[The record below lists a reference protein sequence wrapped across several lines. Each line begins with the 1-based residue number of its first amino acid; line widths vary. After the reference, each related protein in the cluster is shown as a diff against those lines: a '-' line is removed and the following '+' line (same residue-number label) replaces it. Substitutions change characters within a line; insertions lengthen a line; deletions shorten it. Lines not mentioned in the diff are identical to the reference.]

1 MFNNT
6 LDEKHY
12 AETGSRGEP
21 TAAELKEQVL
31 ECVHTLRSSTF
42 GDEEGRESLA
52 NILEN
57 CDPGHRC
64 GSAACLMCG
73 TAAKRF
79 LVKRVDR
86 LWPEPTPLKSF
97 ALISPAFQRA
107 LGTLDSISFKSIR
120 TLTRGWLESAGFSDL
135 KAFGFIDLCHS
146 IDRRTGK
153 EEWSP
158 HIHMVT
164 PVEGSEGLTRAL
176 KATLESGAQAPI
188 PVRGVTV
195 RDRSRQISYVFKPRP
210 TRTVRYAAS
219 SGKAYPTKHWLKR
232 EQQVEAL
239 LWFGRYK
246 ALDRSVTINLGES
259 IRQLKSSRS
268 CASPAHDIGRKRMA
282 TQR

>member
-12 AETGSRGEP
+12 AETGLRGEP

-31 ECVHTLRSSTF
+31 ECVHTLRSSTL

-86 LWPEPTPLKSF
+86 LWPQPTPLKSF

-107 LGTLDSISFKSIR
+107 LGALDSISFKSIR
-120 TLTRGWLESAGFSDL
+120 TLTLGWLESAGFSDL
-135 KAFGFIDLCHS
+135 KALGFTDLCHS

-153 EEWSP
+153 EEWTP

-164 PVEGSEGLTRAL
+164 PVEGSEALTRAL
-176 KATLESGAQAPI
+176 KAALESRAQVPV

-195 RDRSRQISYVFKPRP
+195 RDRSHQVGYVFKPRP
-210 TRTVRYAAS
+210 TRTVRFATS
-219 SGKAYPTKHWLKR
+219 SANARPTKHWLR
-232 EQQVEAL
+232 RPQTIEAL
-239 LWFGRYK
+239 LWLGRYK
-246 ALDRSVTINLGES
+246 ALDRCVPINLDES
-259 IRQLKSSRS
+259 FGQLGLRLA
-268 CASPAHDIGRKRMA
+268 ASPAHDIGRKRMA

>member
-12 AETGSRGEP
+12 AGTGSRGEP
-21 TAAELKEQVL
+21 TAAELKEHVL
-31 ECVHTLRSSTF
+31 ECVDALRTSSF

-52 NILEN
+52 DILEN

-79 LVKRVDR
+79 LVERVDR

-97 ALISPAFQRA
+97 ALISPAFQRP
-107 LGTLDSISFKSIR
+107 LGALDSISFKSIR
-120 TLTRGWLESAGFSDL
+120 ILTREWLSTAGFRDL
-135 KAFGFIDLCHS
+135 KALGFIDLCHS

-210 TRTVRYAAS
+210 TRTVRYATS

-232 EQQVEAL
+232 EQQVESL
-239 LWFGRYK
+239 MWLGRYS
-246 ALDRSVTINLGES
+246 ALDRIISINLGAS
-259 IRQLKSSRS
+259 SRQLKSSRT
-268 CASPAHDIGRKRMA
+268 CASSTHDIGRKRMA